1 MARTRLKVC
10 CIQSVEE
17 ARMAIAAGA
26 DAIGLVSEMPS
37 GPGVIPEELIAEIAA
52 GVPAPVATFLLTS
65 KTDVEGIVE
74 QWWRCRTSVIQL
86 VAPLVAPAQVIGGV
100 RAAIPWVKLVPVVH
114 VEGEGAIE
122 EACALARC
130 GVDGVLLDSG
140 RPSAGVPELGGTGR
154 VHDWA
159 VSRRL
164 VEVVAPVPVFLA
176 GGLRAE
182 NVAEAVAVVRPF
194 GVDVCSGV
202 RVGDELNWDRLG
214 TLVRSITGWA
224 DMGTNSRSRF
234 RVSETFDFKSR
245 GMLMVMGDVLAG
257 TIRPGDLAS
266 SGQVTFPIAAV
277 EMVNRRDRA
286 FNVALGFRYSN
297 EEELAQLKAFAS
309 AAELDLAPA
318 CAR

>member
-65 KTDVEGIVE
+65 LTDPEEIVA

-86 VAPLVAPAQVIGGV
+86 VAPLGAGGLAPAQVIGGV

-114 VEGEGAIE
+114 VEDESAIA

-130 GVDGVLLDSG
+130 GVDGLLLDSG

-154 VHDWA
+154 VHDWG
-159 VSRRL
+159 VSRRV
-164 VEVVAPVPVFLA
+164 VEAVAPVPVFLA
-176 GGLRAE
+176 GGLNVG
-182 NVAEAVAVVRPF
+182 NVAEAMEAVRAF

-202 RVGDELNWDRLG
+202 RFEGRLSEARLHG
-214 TLVRSITGWA
+214 LVSTI
-224 DMGTNSRSRF
+224 
-234 RVSETFDFKSR
+234 
-245 GMLMVMGDVLAG
+245 AG
-257 TIRPGDLAS
+257 
-266 SGQVTFPIAAV
+266 
-277 EMVNRRDRA
+277 
-286 FNVALGFRYSN
+286 
-297 EEELAQLKAFAS
+297 
-309 AAELDLAPA
+309 
-318 CAR
+318 C

>member
-10 CIQSVEE
+10 CIQSVDE

-86 VAPLVAPAQVIGGV
+86 VAPLGGGGLVPAQVIGGV

-114 VEGEGAIE
+114 VEDDGAIS
-122 EACALARC
+122 EARVLAAAGADAL
-130 GVDGVLLDSG
+130 LLDSG
-140 RPSAGVPELGGTGR
+140 RPSAKVPELGGTGR
-154 VHDWA
+154 THDWA

-164 VEVVAPVPVFLA
+164 VEAVAPVPVFLA
-176 GGLRAE
+176 GGLKPE
-182 NVAEAVAVVRPF
+182 NVAEAIAAVRPY

-202 RVGDELNWDRLG
+202 RAVG
-214 TLVRSITGWA
+214 TLDRGKLDALVASITG
-224 DMGTNSRSRF
+224 
-234 RVSETFDFKSR
+234 
-245 GMLMVMGDVLAG
+245 
-257 TIRPGDLAS
+257 
-266 SGQVTFPIAAV
+266 
-277 EMVNRRDRA
+277 
-286 FNVALGFRYSN
+286 
-297 EEELAQLKAFAS
+297 
-309 AAELDLAPA
+309 
-318 CAR
+318 